1 MSVIAEPARL
11 ANLWGRI
18 RAMLERARTEIGAF
32 DPLAALSR
40 ARRLAIARWI
50 ALIET
55 IVRKV
60 LFAEAAAL
68 IVDERA
74 AQQPYNGPQ
83 LTIIPLR
90 TFALASH
97 GAPPIDVMRANP
109 PPLEGEGARGW
120 GDGSGW
126 GDASG
131 KEYVQHLNR
140 CAPHWLRAA
149 RARVTPALAVT
160 PTPAPPPGGGRGVS
174 ALVGTRR
181 ATAFDATKPETWRVR
196 FALKPPRDPRVCK
209 HRPRIRALWGDYVAP
224 QKPPPR
230 TQSRK
235 TPSALRLAMRFEAV
249 RRVLENPAPH
259 VRRLALLMPRLC
271 RRDRDAP
278 MRYAAETA
286 HPHRSDDV
294 DPRLIVEA
302 MGLALSAAPRFHN
315 SS

>member
-1 MSVIAEPARL
+1 MSAIAEPARL

-18 RAMLERARTEIGAF
+18 RAMLERARADIGAF

-40 ARRLAIARWI
+40 ARRLSIARWI

-60 LFAEAAAL
+60 LFVEAAAL
-68 IVDERA
+68 VVAERA
-74 AQQPYNGPQ
+74 TQAPYNGPH

-97 GAPPIDVMRANP
+97 GAPPIDMMRANP
-109 PPLEGEGARGW
+109 PPLEGEGARGR
-120 GDGSGW
+120 GDGSGRD
-126 GDASG
+126 DANG

-149 RARVTPALAVT
+149 RARATPTLAVA
-160 PTPAPPPGGGRGVS
+160 PTPAPPPSRGRGVS
-174 ALVGTRR
+174 VLVGTRR
-181 ATAFDATKPETWRVR
+181 ATAFDTTKPETWRVR
-196 FALKPPRDPRVCK
+196 FALKPPRDPRLCK
-209 HRPRIRALWGDYVAP
+209 HRPRIRALWGDYVEP
-224 QKPPPR
+224 PKPPPR
-230 TQSRK
+230 AHHSTK
-235 TPSALRLAMRFEAV
+235 PSALRLAMRFEAV

-271 RRDRDAP
+271 RRDSHAP
-278 MRYAAETA
+278 MRYATETA
-286 HPHRSDDV
+286 RPHWSDAV

-302 MGLALSAAPRFHN
+302 IGLALSAAPLFHN

>member
-1 MSVIAEPARL
+1 MSVIAEPARI

-18 RAMLERARTEIGAF
+18 RAMLERARTDIGAF
-32 DPLAALSR
+32 DPLAALTR
-40 ARRLAIARWI
+40 ARRLSIARWI

-60 LFAEAAAL
+60 LFVEAAAL

-74 AQQPYNGPQ
+74 TQQPYNGPQ

-90 TFALASH
+90 TCALASH
-97 GAPPIDVMRANP
+97 GAPRGPAGLP
-109 PPLEGEGARGW
+109 LPLEGGGVGVGVTESVGVTAPSFVAESRHRPAQFALARCTSPYPLAPSPSRGGGIARCKSTGARRT
-120 GDGSGW
+120 
-126 GDASG
+126 
-131 KEYVQHLNR
+131 H
-140 CAPHWLRAA
+140 
-149 RARVTPALAVT
+149 
-160 PTPAPPPGGGRGVS
+160 
-174 ALVGTRR
+174 
-181 ATAFDATKPETWRVR
+181 AFDAAKPETWRVR
-196 FALKPPRDPRVCK
+196 FALKPPRDPRLCK
-209 HRPRIRALWGDYVAP
+209 QRPRIRALWGDYVAP

-259 VRRLALLMPRLC
+259 VQRLALLMPRLC
-271 RRDRDAP
+271 RRDRAAP

-286 HPHRSDDV
+286 HPHRSDDI

-302 MGLALSAAPRFHN
+302 MGLALSAAPLFHN